1 MTLFKAL
8 LDLIL
13 PPRCLLC
20 GSVMTEEKGLCDE
33 CIKKI
38 DFINGPICYECGQ
51 PLTDSLSNG
60 RKHLLC
66 GSCLKPHKKIFKIS
80 RSACVYDEVSK
91 KLILDFK
98 FYDKT
103 DLASFLAKMMYV
115 SGKDI
120 FSEGVDVIVPVPLH
134 YTRLLK
140 RKYNQSALLAKQLG
154 KLTQTEVDCATLVK
168 RYRTKP
174 QVECS
179 GEERLKNVRG
189 AFQLKDL
196 EKFRN
201 KRILLIDD
209 VLTTGSTLKECAS
222 VLKKAHPKS
231 ICSLTVARAL

>member
-1 MTLFKAL
+1 MTFFKSV

-13 PPRCLLC
+13 PPKCVFC
-20 GSVMTEEKGLCDE
+20 GKVMSQDKGLCDD

-38 DFINGPICYECGQ
+38 DFLSGPICYECGQ
-51 PLTDSLSNG
+51 PLTETLSEKN
-60 RKHLLC
+60 HLLC
-66 GSCLKPHKKIFKIS
+66 GQCLKPHKKIFKMS
-80 RSACVYDEVSK
+80 RSACVYDEISK

-115 SGKDI
+115 AGKYI
-120 FSEGVDVIVPVPLH
+120 FEDGIDVIVPVPLY

-140 RKYNQSALLAKQLG
+140 RKYNQSAMLAKQLG
-154 KLTQTEVDCATLVK
+154 KLTHSQVDTTTLVK
-168 RYRTKP
+168 HHQTRP

-196 EKFRN
+196 EKFRG
-201 KRILLIDD
+201 KRILLVDD
-209 VLTTGSTLKECAS
+209 VLTTGSTLKECALA
-222 VLKKAHPKS
+222 LKKAHPKS
-231 ICSLTVARAL
+231 ISCLTVARAL